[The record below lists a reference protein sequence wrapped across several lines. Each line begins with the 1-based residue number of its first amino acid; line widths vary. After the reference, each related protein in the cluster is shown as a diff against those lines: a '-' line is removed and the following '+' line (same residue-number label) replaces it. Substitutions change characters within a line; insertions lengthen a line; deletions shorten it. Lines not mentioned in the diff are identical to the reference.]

1 MADALNVLLQIS
13 VILLG
18 GTLLSFLALRIRIPE
33 ILLFI
38 LFGFGIQQFS
48 QRVNP
53 FLDLPFIFI
62 ATTGLLVL
70 ALQVFEGSASISF
83 RILDKVSATALKL
96 IFINTV
102 FHMILFTLAVWI
114 IIRNTLPQAAL
125 FAAIF
130 VGTSAPITLALL
142 GDVKG
147 YVFGLLRFESL
158 LNTPFNALI
167 PFLIIDFFFG
177 GSVENVVEPV
187 KTFLLQIFVGIGAGV
202 LAGLILFKL
211 IHNIYSRI
219 YSPLAVLIASL
230 LTYALAETL
239 GGTGVLAVMSLGL
252 LFGNLYIKQRK
263 QMLEVESVFSRSVY
277 ILLLVLFG
285 TLLSFPLTLEFLL
298 KVILLLLAYI
308 IIRYLSIAVSLPRL
322 LRREKIYMALMGTNG
337 VTSISIMVVLTTL
350 GIAGIENILE
360 LFGAFLVGQLTLS
373 SITALLTKSILPQ
386 STRKMTRQPKL
397 ASNRN

>member
-1 MADALNVLLQIS
+1 MTDALNILLQIS
-13 VILLG
+13 IILLG
-18 GTLLSFLALRIRIPE
+18 GTFLSLLAPRIRIPE
-33 ILLFI
+33 ILLFV
-38 LFGFGIQQFS
+38 LFGFGLQQFS
-48 QRVNP
+48 QRVYP
-53 FLDLPFIFI
+53 FFDLPFIFI

-70 ALQVFEGSASISF
+70 ALQVFEGSANISF
-83 RILDKVSATALKL
+83 RTLDKASTTALKL
-96 IFINTV
+96 VFINTT
-102 FHMILFTLAVWI
+102 FHMVLFTLAAWAV
-114 IIRNTLPQAAL
+114 IRSPFPQAAL

-167 PFLIIDFFFG
+167 PFLIIDIFFG
-177 GSVENVVEPV
+177 AGGGIENAVEPI
-187 KTFLLQIFVGIGAGV
+187 KTFLLQIFVGIGVGV

-211 IHNIYSRI
+211 IHKIYSRI

-239 GGTGVLAVMSLGL
+239 GGTGVLAVMALGL

-285 TLLSFPLTLEFLL
+285 TLLSFPLTFIFLL
-298 KVILLLLAYI
+298 KVVLLLIAYTL
-308 IIRYLSIAVSLPRL
+308 IRYLSILVSLPHL
-322 LRREKIYMALMGTNG
+322 LKREKIYMALMGTNG
-337 VTSISIMVVLTTL
+337 VTSISIMVVIAAF
-350 GIAGIENILE
+350 GIAGIGYILE
-360 LFGAFLVGQLTLS
+360 LFGAFLLGQLVLS
-373 SITALLTKSILPQ
+373 SVAALLTKNIMPQ
-386 STRKMTRQPKL
+386 NKK
-397 ASNRN
+397 SNLIKIRS